1 MSAGGARR
9 GRRDNG
15 LDASEYAVAGDVDPR
30 VGEHL
35 LDVLAAGGI
44 AAYLQPS
51 SDVNPVTRTT
61 TVPARPIDRLFVDRV
76 HLDTAR
82 GYLVQLAEDGPAAP
96 GGRAT
101 TGPAGA
107 AGSAGADGS
116 GGTAAAGGAAGPFG
130 ADGSGPA
137 GSPDRRATPDA
148 DVEAAWAGIIA
159 NYHRSA
165 PTDVGPAPWPAAEN
179 LPTGQRGPAAGPV
192 GDGTADTTP
201 ADRSGTDATGTTP
214 PQRYPGQPADP
225 HRTAGDDRTAGDVT
239 DPAGRT
245 GAERPGPADTGPTRG
260 AGADDPLP
268 WAVGFTNISIGRRG
282 DEPSLLDGLDTFG
295 SRLPDEPEEGYT
307 PPPPPPLPRLSSA
320 AVLGVLAI
328 VAGFILFVFPTVLPV
343 DRGLAILLGFAGVV
357 GGFVTLIWRLRP
369 DHDEDDDIDDGAVV

>member
-61 TVPARPIDRLFVDRV
+61 TVPARPVDRLFVDRL

-82 GYLVQLAEDGPAAP
+82 GYLVQLAEDSPTVP
-96 GGRAT
+96 GKRA
-101 TGPAGA
+101 GN
-107 AGSAGADGS
+107 GSAEAPDSDS
-116 GGTAAAGGAAGPFG
+116 GLPASRGPV
-130 ADGSGPA
+130 
-137 GSPDRRATPDA
+137 PDTDA
-148 DVEAAWAGIIA
+148 VWAGIIA
-159 NYHRSA
+159 SYHA
-165 PTDVGPAPWPAAEN
+165 PALADPTAAPWPAAED
-179 LPTGQRGPAAGPV
+179 LPAVDPGRDGTGDAAIRAGQPDPGAATADEPDGKIAGRDSTDRSAGPEPTSP
-192 GDGTADTTP
+192 GAN
-201 ADRSGTDATGTTP
+201 P
-214 PQRYPGQPADP
+214 P
-225 HRTAGDDRTAGDVT
+225 
-239 DPAGRT
+239 
-245 GAERPGPADTGPTRG
+245 
-260 AGADDPLP
+260 DPLP
-268 WAVGFTNISIGRRG
+268 WAVGFTNISVGRRG
-282 DEPSLLDGLDTFG
+282 DEPSLLEGLDTFG
-295 SRLPDEPEEGYT
+295 SQLPDEPEEGYT
-307 PPPPPPLPRLSSA
+307 PPPPPPLPQISPA

-328 VAGFILFVFPTVLPV
+328 IAGFILFVFPTVLPV

-369 DHDEDDDIDDGAVV
+369 DHDEDEGQDDGAVV